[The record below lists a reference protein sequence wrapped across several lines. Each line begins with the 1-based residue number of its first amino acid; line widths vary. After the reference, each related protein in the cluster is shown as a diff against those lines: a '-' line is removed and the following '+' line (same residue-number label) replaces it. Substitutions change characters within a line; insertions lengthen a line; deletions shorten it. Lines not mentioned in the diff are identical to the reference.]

1 MVLSD
6 ATIQTRFH
14 KSASLIQEEIL
25 PLMEAYGVVQTKKWR
40 GSGNQRAWSLK
51 RPVEEVLRAEADPA
65 HELFG
70 FWSAV
75 AAAD

>member
-1 MVLSD
+1 
-6 ATIQTRFH
+6 
-14 KSASLIQEEIL
+14 
-25 PLMEAYGVVQTKKWR
+25 MEAYGVVQTKKWR